1 MKKETR
7 FKQVQNLIFAG
18 LKNLYKSQ
26 DELNFDKF
34 TLTVLESL
42 MLLEREEYLNSSLGE
57 KDSGNGSYVRDFR
70 SLRTN
75 SLQIS
80 IPRSRNGEFKPL
92 ILDLIKKQN
101 EQINELALLLYRKGL
116 STRDVSNVM
125 QEFFGESI
133 SFATVNNLASS
144 FHDIRLAWEKRPLDA
159 YYKVLF
165 CDAMYINLKRRN
177 SYSKEAVYV
186 IYGVKDDNTR
196 ELILLEVNPTESSTI
211 WGEYLQ
217 KLQLRGVEQV
227 DLIVADGLINFSS
240 EVKKHFPGTDVQRCV
255 VHLMR
260 NYLNKVRP
268 KEKQEFSNDLRS
280 MFDNFERMDTK
291 ELSKKKINEF
301 VNKWE
306 KSYKFVVNLKEE
318 EYIEKII

>member
-18 LKNLYKSQ
+18 LKNLFNSQ
-26 DELNFDKF
+26 DELDFDKF

-42 MLLEREEYLNSSLGE
+42 MLLEREEYLKSSLGQN
-57 KDSGNGSYVRDFR
+57 DSGNGGYLRDFR

-92 ILDLIKKQN
+92 ILDLIKKQS

-116 STRDVSNVM
+116 STRDVSSVM

-133 SFATVNNLASS
+133 SYATVNKLAAS

-165 CDAMYINLKRRN
+165 CDALYINLKRGN

-186 IYGVKDDNTR
+186 IYGIKDDNSR

-211 WGEYLQ
+211 WGEYL
-217 KLQLRGVEQV
+217 KKIQLRGLEQV

-240 EVKKHFPGTDVQRCV
+240 EVKKHFPGTDIQRCV
-255 VHLMR
+255 VHL
-260 NYLNKVRP
+260 
-268 KEKQEFSNDLRS
+268 Q
-280 MFDNFERMDTK
+280 
-291 ELSKKKINEF
+291 
-301 VNKWE
+301 
-306 KSYKFVVNLKEE
+306 
-318 EYIEKII
+318 